1 MFAKL
6 FKYDFKA
13 IARMELPALF
23 ALLCIT
29 VIGCLNTGVLCIS
42 TEHHADFL
50 TLLSAGGFML
60 TVTTFGGLIMVMSL
74 VIYVRFYKSTVTDE
88 AYTTFTLPAKPSQ
101 ILGAK
106 FLSAFTW
113 TILVG
118 AAYVIAVL
126 LVCLTVL
133 ACMTSRSEL
142 NLIFDELQYIGKS
155 LSLSAGTVVSFVLCV
170 VVSSVSQILQVF
182 TAILFGASVVR
193 RYKALAAVGMIFVIN
208 FAVNLINSVFGFT
221 AGGMISSPDGMTVQI
236 GTGFTAMMIS
246 QTVILAVIAVV
257 CWIASAWLMKNRV
270 NLD

>member
-1 MFAKL
+1 
-6 FKYDFKA
+6 
-13 IARMELPALF
+13 
-23 ALLCIT
+23 
-29 VIGCLNTGVLCIS
+29 
-42 TEHHADFL
+42 
-50 TLLSAGGFML
+50 
-60 TVTTFGGLIMVMSL
+60 
-74 VIYVRFYKSTVTDE
+74 
-88 AYTTFTLPAKPSQ
+88 
-101 ILGAK
+101 
-106 FLSAFTW
+106 
-113 TILVG
+113 
-118 AAYVIAVL
+118 
-126 LVCLTVL
+126 
-133 ACMTSRSEL
+133 
-142 NLIFDELQYIGKS
+142 
-155 LSLSAGTVVSFVLCV
+155 